1 MPKSEALWVALML
14 ILVLAGCDSAPSGPS
29 FSREIV
35 PLLKRHCVMCHM
47 DGGAQGELSLH
58 PQPYAALLG
67 RASTQSDMLL
77 VVPGDAQASYLYH
90 KLLGSHLQAGG
101 NGQSMP
107 YQRDLLAAKD
117 IEAVAQWISHGAQD
131 N

>member
-47 DGGAQGELSLH
+47 EGGAQGGLSLH
-58 PQPYAALLG
+58 PQAHKKLVDVPSA
-67 RASTQSDMLL
+67 QSNLPL
-77 VVPGDAQASYLYH
+77 ITPGSAQDSYLYH
-90 KLLGSHLQAGG
+90 KLRGSHLDVGG
-101 NGQSMP
+101 SGDSMP
-107 YQRDLLAAKD
+107 YQRDLLDAAD
-117 IEAVAQWISHGAQD
+117 LELIQQWIAHGAHGE
-131 N
+131 